1 MEKALIKD
9 YLRLL
14 KQENKVLKERV
25 EASESYKN
33 SLEFSMNKRLNLVE
47 EVKTLKVQVF
57 DKEQALFEIG
67 DSYFEIKELLSKV
80 VDSWIDDIEEFYQF
94 ANEMAEKK
102 SKLQTDWQSLDQKV
116 RLLEE
121 ENSKLSNELLIE
133 SENYKEL
140 HNKHIIT
147 ITAAKNAASPEE
159 SAKKS
164 KDALVDIANSLEES
178 NLFEAEEK
186 ILKENKYR
194 IKKNGNGIAGVKQ
207 GCTKIECY
215 KQSENSEPQYV
226 VGELRTRDVYKAM
239 EESASPSYIKGA

>member
-33 SLEFSMNKRLNLVE
+33 SLDFSMNKRMKLVD
-47 EVKTLKVQVF
+47 EVKDLKVLVV

-80 VDSWIDDIEEFYQF
+80 VDSWMDDIEEFYQF
-94 ANEMAEKK
+94 ANEMVEKK
-102 SKLQTDWQSLDQKV
+102 SKLQTDWQSLDHRV
-116 RLLEE
+116 RFLEE
-121 ENSKLSNELLIE
+121 ENSKLSNKNLILIE
-133 SENYKEL
+133 EN
-140 HNKHIIT
+140 
-147 ITAAKNAASPEE
+147 KNLNLKSVSIQGSSLLTPEE
-159 SAKKS
+159 TSKKS
-164 KDALVDIANSLEES
+164 KDALMDIANSLEES
-178 NLFEAEEK
+178 DLFEAEEK

-239 EESASPSYIKGA
+239 EESASPSYVKGA